1 MLAQEYKPISKA
13 QVNPGIMD
21 VSGEQTSILRQVD
34 EGNLGLQLPMHM
46 IPPFPNHHSAGLP
59 IEISSRSSVN
69 VNPFNEIKNYQ
80 FNHVSTHIFEKALQ
94 PGINLKQQ
102 APRKESHKIL
112 REVFIECMHA
122 NWDGE
127 GADPVDDST
136 FTHANKFL
144 DLLPIETPLPEID
157 ASPHGLIT
165 FEWDLSSRRTLVAG
179 IDSKGY
185 IYYSAL
191 FDDEDERGKV
201 RMDQKA
207 CFDIASLAQRIF
219 SN

>member
-1 MLAQEYKPISKA
+1 MLAQDYKPISES
-13 QVNPGIMD
+13 QINPGLMD
-21 VSGEQTSILRQVD
+21 LSKEQTSVLRQVD
-34 EGNLGLQLPMHM
+34 EGNMGLQLPTYM
-46 IPPFPNHHSAGLP
+46 IFPSRNHYSSG
-59 IEISSRSSVN
+59 IQIVISSRSSVN
-69 VNPFNEIKNYQ
+69 VDP
-80 FNHVSTHIFEKALQ
+80 FEKFQSDPISALKFSKEYQ
-94 PGINLKQQ
+94 SGKFFGLQDPKKQS
-102 APRKESHKIL
+102 RIL
-112 REVFIECMHA
+112 LQDVFDEFRHA

-127 GADPVDDST
+127 GADPVEEST
-136 FTHANKFL
+136 FIHAIKFL
-144 DLLPIETPLPEID
+144 DLLPIDTPSPEID